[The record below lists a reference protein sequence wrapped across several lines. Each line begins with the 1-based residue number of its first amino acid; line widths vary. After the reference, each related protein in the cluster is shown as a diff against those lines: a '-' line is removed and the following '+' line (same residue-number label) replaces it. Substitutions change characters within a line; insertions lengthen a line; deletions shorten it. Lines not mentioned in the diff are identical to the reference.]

1 MLTSFLRVDAPRA
14 LRAVRALVADPDDL
28 PQVFAL
34 IEVLSGD
41 TLARLARRMEK
52 HAEGRRILA
61 TRPDIVSML
70 QDREALR
77 RMPEGSLARTY
88 LDFLE
93 SEGISAEGIRD
104 AQARGQHGTKPLSPE
119 QRYLSD
125 RLRDTHD
132 LWHAVTGYRGDVLGE
147 SALLAFTLAQTWNP
161 GIAVI
166 LAVGLW
172 KTLGAP
178 AARAVIIDGFRR
190 GRRAAWLP
198 AVAWEELLQQ
208 PIGEIRARLSVSAPP
223 TYTPIRSA
231 ELKAAMAPAA

>member
-1 MLTSFLRVDAPRA
+1 MLTSFLSVDAPRA
-14 LRAVRALVADPDDL
+14 VRAVRALIADPDDL

-41 TLARLARRMEK
+41 THARIVRRMEQ
-52 HAEGRRILA
+52 HPAGRRILA
-61 TRPDIVSML
+61 TRPEIVQVL

-93 SEGISAEGIRD
+93 SEGISAEGIRA
-104 AQARGQHGTKPLSPE
+104 AQARGQQGTKKLSPLQFYVGE
-119 QRYLSD
+119 RM
-125 RLRDTHD
+125 RDTHD

-166 LAVGLW
+166 LAVGMW
-172 KTLGAP
+172 KTLGTP
-178 AARAVIIDGFRR
+178 AARAVIGEGFRR
-190 GRRAAWLP
+190 GRQAAWLP
-198 AVAWEELLQQ
+198 ATAWEELLPQ
-208 PIGEIRARLSVSAPP
+208 PIGEVRARLSIGAPP
-223 TYTPIRSA
+223 IYTPIRSA